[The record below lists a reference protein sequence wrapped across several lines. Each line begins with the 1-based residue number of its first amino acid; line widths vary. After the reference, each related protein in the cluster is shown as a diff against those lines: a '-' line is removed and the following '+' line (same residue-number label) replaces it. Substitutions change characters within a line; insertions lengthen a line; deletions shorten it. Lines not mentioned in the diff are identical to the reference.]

1 MAGVAA
7 AAPAAAASVV
17 AARTTAERRPVQA
30 PIRTENELG
39 HRAAART
46 SAGSAAKSAT
56 GPGNV
61 VAGPNVRSRPTW
73 LKRMRAPSC
82 WPTPR

>member
-1 MAGVAA
+1 MAGAAA

-17 AARTTAERRPVQA
+17 TARIAVERRPVRA
-30 PIRTENELG
+30 PIPMENELG
-39 HRAAART
+39 RRAAART

-56 GPGNV
+56 GPGNA

-82 WPTPR
+82 